1 MRNPAKSSK
10 DSGNDRYPAAR
21 FPHRIL
27 NLIHPLQPVCFPGRG
42 EHIRFINAR
51 TAHDLFL
58 SLLNDDRSHKRNKL
72 RRTRGPV
79 T

>member
-21 FPHRIL
+21 FPHLIL
-27 NLIHPLQPVCFPGRG
+27 NVTHPLQPVFPGRD

-58 SLLNDDRSHKRNKL
+58 SLLNDDCSHTRNKKL
-72 RRTRGPV
+72 R
-79 T
+79 